1 MKKSYFKWGALSS
14 RQKKVLCWWHK
25 DSPYANYNG
34 IIADGAI
41 RSGKTVSMAF
51 SFVVWAMSN
60 YDRYNF
66 GMCGKTIA
74 SLRRNVLGTLK
85 NQLRAR
91 GYTATERRADN
102 LLVVTKGN
110 VANSFYIFGG
120 KDESSQDLIQGITLA
135 GVLFDEV
142 ALMPESFVNQATA
155 RCSVEGSK
163 FWFNCNPGSVTHWF
177 YTGWVLKCKRRK
189 LLYLHFTME
198 DNLTLSEETKA
209 RYRSQYSGVF
219 YKRYILGMWCVAEGL
234 IYQQFAEDEKRYMI
248 PQKDVPKL
256 SYIEIGA
263 DVGGN
268 KSNHAYVA
276 AGYTADRDVMYV
288 LKALSYKATGVTVTQ
303 YRDKLM
309 AFADEIKDRYG
320 FVDTIWPDCAEAAIV
335 NELDAHGH
343 YRIRGS
349 IKEEILD
356 RVRCADILFSQDR
369 IKIVVGEC
377 EDLCAGLRTAVW
389 DDKHDD
395 KPLDDGT
402 YDRDIID
409 AFDYSMT
416 PHITRLVRG

>member
-14 RQKKVLCWWHK
+14 RQRKVLCWWHK

-51 SFVVWAMSN
+51 SFVVWAMSS

-66 GMCGKTIA
+66 AMCGKTIA

-234 IYQQFAEDEKRYMI
+234 IYLQFAEDEQRYMI

-276 AGYTADRDVMYV
+276 SGYTVDRDVQYV
-288 LKALSYKATGVTVTQ
+288 LKAWSYKASGVTVTK
-303 YRDKLM
+303 YRENLM
-309 AFADEIKDRYG
+309 KFADSIKDLYG
-320 FVDTIWPDCAEAAIV
+320 FVDTIWVDNAEAAIV
-335 NELDAHGH
+335 NELDAHSD
-343 YRIRGS
+343 YNIRGC

-356 RVRCADILFSQDR
+356 RIRCTDILMSQDR
-369 IKIVVGEC
+369 FKIVEGTC
-377 EDLCAGLRTAVW
+377 EDLCDGFRTAVW
-389 DDKHDD
+389 DDDHED

-402 YDRDIID
+402 YDRDVID

-416 PHITRLVRG
+416 PHITQLVRG

>member
-1 MKKSYFKWGALSS
+1 MKKSYFKWGPLSS
-14 RQKKVLCWWHK
+14 RQRKVLCWWHK
-25 DSPYANYNG
+25 ESIYADYNG

-51 SFVVWAMSN
+51 SFVVWAMSS
-60 YDRYNF
+60 YDRTNF
-66 GMCGKTIA
+66 ALCGKTIA

-102 LLVVTKGN
+102 LLVVTKGEI
-110 VANSFYIFGG
+110 ANSFYIFGG
-120 KDESSQDLIQGITLA
+120 KDESSQDLIQGITLG

-155 RCSVEGSK
+155 RCSVEGAK
-163 FWFNCNPGSVTHWF
+163 LWFNCNPGSVTHWF
-177 YTGWVLKCKRRK
+177 YTGWVRKCRKRK

-198 DNLTLSEETKA
+198 DNLTLSEDKKA
-209 RYRSQYSGVF
+209 WYRSMYTGVF

-234 IYQQFAEDEKRYMI
+234 IYLQFAENEKRYMI
-248 PQKDVPKL
+248 PQSEVPKL

-276 AGYTADRDVMYV
+276 SGYTAARDVQYV
-288 LKALSYKATGVTVTQ
+288 LKSWSYKASGVTVTR
-303 YRDKLM
+303 YRENLVKFTDGIR
-309 AFADEIKDRYG
+309 EQYG
-320 FVDTIWPDCAEAAIV
+320 FVDTIWVDNAEAAIV
-335 NELDAHGH
+335 NELDAHSS
-343 YRIRGS
+343 YNIRGC

-356 RVRCADILFSQDR
+356 RVRCTDILLSQDR
-369 IKIVVGEC
+369 IKIVEGEN
-377 EDLCAGLRTAVW
+377 EDLCDGLRTAVW
-389 DDKHDD
+389 DDKHEDR
-395 KPLDDGT
+395 PLDDGT
-402 YDRDIID
+402 YDRDVID

-416 PHITRLVRG
+416 PHITQLVRG